1 MGNTQVPSLGPV
13 VTGKGSRSSRFS
25 CCDTTHDLSSD
36 LSVQYTDKLADGSG
50 SGRNSNPMRI
60 QGGSPPPAPAPASPA
75 RIPPAYGM
83 SGFSI
88 FFSPFGVAP
97 PHTPS
102 PRNNRVHILAGNGG
116 TASPNRRAA
125 HPHDHQQGGEQVCV
139 SPGTIKEEDMMDKG
153 DMGMSP
159 NNREIQYL
167 NNPDVGMQ
175 NPAPIIG
182 AQNGDDTIKSPQK
195 PTMCE
200 FLIDEN
206 RDGNIIN
213 EALQS
218 PRSKKPLF
226 RKGSLTFDR
235 KGKEASDFYDFEDT
249 PLGQGT
255 YGQVLRGK
263 HKETNVYRAVKVV
276 DKNRL
281 KNYVKNASEFVRREL
296 DVLRRLDHPNI
307 VKIYETFEDLRYLY
321 IILEICEGGDL
332 LTRILHMD
340 QFRETTAAHLLKE
353 ILSAVYY
360 MHESQFI
367 HRDLKPDNFLF
378 SSEPAND
385 FAHPPLK
392 LIDFGLAKR
401 ILRDSLAAPTPHI
414 GTPAYMAPEVHEG
427 NYNEKADVWS
437 VGVILHVLLSGRFP
451 NLSSAP
457 TPEAYFAHDTWDHVS
472 PDGRALMC
480 AMLQKDPR
488 SRCTAVHALQH
499 PWVQTLAQNA
509 KNVNLHSAV
518 VSNLSDF
525 MSDASLKKMALN
537 VVAREMSEGDIEDLK
552 KLFQEFDINGDGT
565 LTFDEMKQGID
576 KCQDSKHKKTGVDF
590 LKLFEEIDTDG
601 SGSVDYTEFLASSL
615 DRQRYTQ
622 EAVLW
627 KAFKSFDVD
636 GSGAISSS
644 ELHQVLNQES
654 VGKIMKKS
662 LDELEALVTE
672 VDLDGDGEIDFD
684 EFLQM
689 MRA

>member
-1 MGNTQVPSLGPV
+1 MGNANVPSLGPMA
-13 VTGKGSRSSRFS
+13 TGKSSRFS
-25 CCDTTHDLSSD
+25 CCDTGHESSND
-36 LSVQYTDKLADGSG
+36 VTVQGHVERSDDGSG
-50 SGRNSNPMRI
+50 LTATRNI
-60 QGGSPPPAPAPASPA
+60 VGVHGGNRGASPTRA
-75 RIPPAYGM
+75 TNTP
-83 SGFSI
+83 GFPL
-88 FFSPFGVAP
+88 FRSPFGVNQ
-97 PHTPS
+97 TQN
-102 PRNNRVHILAGNGG
+102 RNQGLKPKPFLANGG
-116 TASPNRRAA
+116 AKPRVQDEEEVFSPVRVQEVEAYNGPLSPN
-125 HPHDHQQGGEQVCV
+125 H
-139 SPGTIKEEDMMDKG
+139 
-153 DMGMSP
+153 
-159 NNREIQYL
+159 EIRYL

-175 NPAPIIG
+175 YPAPISPIYA
-182 AQNGDDTIKSPQK
+182 AQ
-195 PTMCE
+195 
-200 FLIDEN
+200 IDEN
-206 RDGNIIN
+206 IIHSPPKPTRQEFLLDENTEGNIY
-213 EALQS
+213 EGYPTKQ
-218 PRSKKPLF
+218 KPLF

-235 KGKEASDFYDFEDT
+235 TCKDPADFYDFEET
-249 PLGQGT
+249 PVGQGT

-263 HKETNVYRAVKVV
+263 HKVTNVLRAVKCV

-281 KNYVKNASEFVRREL
+281 KNYVKDVSVFVRREL

-321 IILEICEGGDL
+321 IILELCEGGDL
-332 LTRILHMD
+332 LTRILGMKE
-340 QFRETTAAHLLKE
+340 FSEKTAAQLLKE

-378 SSEPAND
+378 SYKPVENCMQ
-385 FAHPPLK
+385 PPLK

-401 ILRDSLAAPTPHI
+401 ILRDTLAAPTPHI

-472 PDGRALMC
+472 PEGRALMC
-480 AMLQKDPR
+480 GMLQKDPIN
-488 SRCTAVHALQH
+488 RCTAAQALQH
-499 PWVQTLAQNA
+499 SWVQTLARNS
-509 KNVNLHSAV
+509 KNMNLHSEV
-518 VSNLSDF
+518 VTNLSDF
-525 MSDASLKKMALN
+525 MNEASLKKMALN
-537 VVAREMSEGDIEDLK
+537 VVAREMSESDIEDLK
-552 KLFQEFDINGDGT
+552 KLFQDFDINGDGT
-565 LTFDEMKQGID
+565 LTFEEMKRGID
-576 KCQDSKHKKTGVDF
+576 RCQDSHQKKTGVDF
-590 LKLFEEIDTDG
+590 LTLFEQIDTDG

-654 VGKIMKKS
+654 VGKIMKKTV
-662 LDELEALVTE
+662 DELEALVIE

-689 MRA
+689 MRAEKTHIG